1 MTDNQGDFESNYKKW
16 HTNAS
21 YIKSVIRLFGC
32 GMAFSTGSV
41 VVLAVFFGIAEFVGI
56 AEEWV

>member
-1 MTDNQGDFESNYKKW
+1 MTDQSDFESNYKKW

-32 GMAFSTGSV
+32 GVGFMTGSIG
-41 VVLAVFFGIAEFVGI
+41 VLAVFLAIAEFVGI